1 MGKMRVKASRGLVLF
16 TNGQVLIGKF
26 QWLLS
31 LLIFLKIFDFP
42 RIYYYILLPLMAV
55 VTVFTGY
62 LYERLGI
69 RKIFEEENS
78 KYVIRKIKE
87 EKERL

>member
-62 LYERLGI
+62 LYEKLGI